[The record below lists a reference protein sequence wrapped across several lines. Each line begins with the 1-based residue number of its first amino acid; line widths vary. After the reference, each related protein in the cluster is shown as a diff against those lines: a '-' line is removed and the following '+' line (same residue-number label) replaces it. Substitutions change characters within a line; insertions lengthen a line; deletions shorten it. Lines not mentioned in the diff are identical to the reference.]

1 MQDTGMMNL
10 ATLIRPVN
18 PVIPV
23 GMGLPRENLAPG
35 QYRAENQARDS
46 VRHKTSLRAAEF
58 DLQ

>member
-1 MQDTGMMNL
+1 MMNL

-46 VRHKTSLRAAEF
+46 ERHKTSLRAAEF